1 MATEGFGA
9 SFGNPSKYMGSSPLS
24 DIGSALK
31 AFGVATAIEK
41 SGAKDWLNSIGIKQ
55 NAEGKFGIKGSA
67 PSPTTNAAPVT
78 GAIPPTS
85 QPMGGPLGDSY
96 HPGTGVPLYF
106 DRSQT
111 QPVSMP
117 LSTPSAA
124 PMAAAS
130 TSVGNDVLD
139 GNFHGVSMPQSMDD
153 PLNNPSFKP
162 QSGYQ
167 APQTSGFTTPEAMPV
182 PAPNLME
189 TPLSQNTSLKNPD
202 DYDPRKNYGYT
213 EQLASG
219 NEYTQQPGYGKT
231 KKLMSSLF
239 GMA

>member
-1 MATEGFGA
+1 MATESFGL
-9 SFGNPSKYMGSSPLS
+9 SFGNPSKYMGQSPLS

-67 PSPTTNAAPVT
+67 PSPTTNAAPVPP
-78 GAIPPTS
+78 GASSAP
-85 QPMGGPLGDSY
+85 
-96 HPGTGVPLYF
+96 
-106 DRSQT
+106 
-111 QPVSMP
+111 MP
-117 LSTPSAA
+117 LSTPAAA

-153 PLNNPSFKP
+153 PLNNPLFKP
-162 QSGYQ
+162 QSGHQ
-167 APQTSGFTTPEAMPV
+167 APQTSGFTTPEAKPV

-189 TPLSQNTSLKNPD
+189 IPLSQNTSLKNLD
-202 DYDPRKNYGYT
+202 DYDPRENYGYT

-231 KKLMSSLF
+231 KKIASLF
-239 GMA
+239 GLA